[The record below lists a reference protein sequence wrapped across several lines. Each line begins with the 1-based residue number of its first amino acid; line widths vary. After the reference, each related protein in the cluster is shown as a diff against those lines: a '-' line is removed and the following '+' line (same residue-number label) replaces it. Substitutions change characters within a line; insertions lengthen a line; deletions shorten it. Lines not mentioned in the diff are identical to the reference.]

1 MLTSRIARLLRHISG
16 QMAESPAKPVIGHV
30 EEGKARTIL
39 PEGVFYNRVQEFN
52 RDITVAML
60 QQYQLLHQSEWIAR
74 KHRQMK
80 RGAGDTCP
88 TYDGLRILEALSATG
103 IRSVR
108 FALEVPKV
116 SKIVANDLDV
126 RAVELIRNNVELNGV
141 GKHVDVTCMD
151 AVELMHKC
159 KTFTERF
166 NVVDI
171 DPYGT
176 ASPFLDSAVQ
186 CLHDGG
192 LLCVTSTDAAVL
204 CGSTPGTSMGKYGG
218 LAIKNSAPHETSLRV
233 LLHAIQSAA
242 SRFGCVIEPLLSLS
256 VDFYVRVFVRIWA
269 SPGSVKAIAAKH
281 AICFSCTGC
290 TAYHVQPLGHALP
303 SNKRLAPAR
312 GPPVG
317 PLCAECGSHFNVWG
331 PIWCGPLHSRSFLSG
346 LLTTLGCS
354 PKVPTSPVAQNGDDC
369 NTALPQSDKTG
380 PIPRDPSNNVY
391 PSGAE
396 LRLPMPGEFSFA
408 PGLTDP
414 DLSGKASSRFGTFK
428 RIVGMCTMA
437 FEELPDVILY
447 HRIDHLTAVLGMQVP
462 ALLELHSPFL
472 NAGYRISCSHTEA
485 NTFKTD
491 APMSFI
497 WDVLVTFHRKF
508 QSSEKAYK
516 SPTSSATSDESE
528 SAELKTESG
537 KEESIQPKQARKRT
551 NRQHR
556 RKRLESLGPEQ
567 AAELASFR
575 AHRDQVRAQL
585 LSRSINSIVDLT
597 IHPDANPP
605 SRTDGLVRY
614 QPNPEKF
621 WGPKARPKMPKT
633 VSG

>member
-1 MLTSRIARLLRHISG
+1 MTK
-16 QMAESPAKPVIGHV
+16 SPDASKPVVGHV
-30 EEGKARTIL
+30 EEGRARIIL

-60 QQYQLLHQSEWIAR
+60 QQYQLVHQSEWIER
-74 KHRQMK
+74 KHRHMK
-80 RGAGDTCP
+80 RGSEHTCV

-116 SKIVANDLDV
+116 AKIVANDLDAK
-126 RAVELIRNNVELNGV
+126 AVELIRNNVELNGV

-151 AVELMHKC
+151 AVELMRKC

-218 LAIKNSAPHETSLRV
+218 LAIKNSAAHETSLRI

-256 VDFYVRVFVRIWA
+256 VDFYVRVFVRVWA

-290 TAYHVQPLGHALP
+290 TAYHVQPLGHALA

-331 PIWCGPLHSRSFLSG
+331 PFWCGPLHSRSFLSG
-346 LLTTLGCS
+346 FLTTLGCP
-354 PKVPTSPVAQNGDDC
+354 PKVPIPPVAQNGDDC
-369 NTALPQSDKTG
+369 STALPQSDKTDR
-380 PIPRDPSNNVY
+380 IPRDPSNNVY

-396 LRLPMPGEFSFA
+396 LGLPMPEGFSFA
-408 PGLTDP
+408 PDLTDP
-414 DLSGKASSRFGTFK
+414 DLNDKASSRFGTFK

-437 FEELPDVILY
+437 FEELPDVVFY

-472 NAGYRISCSHTEA
+472 NAGYRISCSHAEA

-491 APMSFI
+491 ATMSFI
-497 WDVLVTFHRKF
+497 WDVLLTFHRI
-508 QSSEKAYK
+508 SA
-516 SPTSSATSDESE
+516 PTQKLT
-528 SAELKTESG
+528 
-537 KEESIQPKQARKRT
+537 
-551 NRQHR
+551 
-556 RKRLESLGPEQ
+556 
-567 AAELASFR
+567 
-575 AHRDQVRAQL
+575 
-585 LSRSINSIVDLT
+585 RSKPT
-597 IHPDANPP
+597 
-605 SRTDGLVRY
+605 
-614 QPNPEKF
+614 
-621 WGPKARPKMPKT
+621 RPCHLFGMCY
-633 VSG
+633 